1 VQPWW
6 SGFAAELLGLLHEPF
21 EAFLEKAN
29 KEFLG
34 LGLKTRQGDRL
45 QLVSDLT
52 LSSSERAMGYEH
64 FVAQTGQI
72 PTRDSRHDRLN
83 ALVWISAPLSK
94 QRLNALHAKA
104 LQSGVSGVSEGYGPP
119 ATVSATTARPIDKV
133 GGQGRGA
140 LRDALTLIDE
150 NLMVVVAQTRAAE
163 LQNLLE
169 AHNWQELFVTN
180 RDAWLTEWKPLVFGH
195 ALLEKLDAPFK
206 AITAHCLVIP
216 SDQASMILAAGWHSL
231 DRLLSDQLDENLCSR
246 RLGVLP
252 VMGLPGWCPDNED
265 PDFYRDTKVF
275 RPKRHPQAVV

>member
-1 VQPWW
+1 MQPWW
-6 SGFAAELLGLLHEPF
+6 NDFAPEFLALLQEPF
-21 EAFLEKAN
+21 DAFIEKAN
-29 KEFLG
+29 EGFFK
-34 LGLKTRQGDRL
+34 LGLKTSQGDGLRL
-45 QLVSDLT
+45 ISDQT
-52 LSSSERAMGYEH
+52 LSSAERAMGYEH
-64 FVAQTGQI
+64 FIAQTGQI

-83 ALVWISAPLSK
+83 ALIWLSAPFSK
-94 QRLNALHAKA
+94 QRLNALHAQT
-104 LQSGVSGVSEGYGPP
+104 LQSGVSGVPEEHKPSANFSVPP
-119 ATVSATTARPIDKV
+119 TRPIRKAA

-150 NLMVVVAQTRAAE
+150 NLMVVVAQARAAE

-180 RDAWLTEWKPLVFGH
+180 RDAWQTQWKPLVFGH

-231 DRLLSDQLDENLCSR
+231 DSLLCEELDENLCSR
-246 RLGVLP
+246 RLKVLP

-275 RPKRHPQAVV
+275 RPKRHR